1 MNDELKTKPELLAEL
16 EGLRQRLAELEP
28 PEADLT
34 RGRKTV
40 LESEEHYRAAV
51 DNIADAI
58 VINVGT
64 IRVFVNNA
72 FLALHG
78 LEDMSQASG
87 LALDHFIV
95 PEDKPLVRERT
106 LARERGEPVPGVYEY
121 RIGRSNGEDRTVEA
135 SAVAITFNGQPATL
149 AVLRDVTERK
159 QAEAALQESEERV
172 RRLAE
177 IGRIISSTLNVEEVY
192 EPFAEQV
199 RELIPCERIV
209 ITIAEPEQ
217 GVFTTAYVRGG
228 DVAAR
233 RPGDVTAL
241 ASSLTEEVIRTRS
254 GLLFQPGNIEDLRQR
269 FTGPLPAFEA
279 GFRSFLSVPLIS
291 HDQVIGVLHLEA
303 SKPEAY
309 TERDLNFAES
319 VGAQI
324 SGAIANAQL
333 FEQLE
338 TERERLRWL
347 TMRVVAEEEEERHRV
362 SRELHDEAGQAL
374 TALKISLG
382 LIHADMPLESG
393 TLSARIAD
401 AVDLTDAT
409 MEEIRLLARGLR
421 PPELDAVGL
430 HGTLEGYCHEF
441 AGRTNLSIDYA
452 GMEMS
457 TLTDA
462 VNISFYRFLQEALTN
477 VAKHAGAN
485 RIRVK
490 LSRASGTVSLS
501 VVDDGRGFVPRSKT
515 ADPGESG
522 GIGLL
527 GMHERFELLGGR
539 LEVKSRPGQG
549 TRLVA
554 HVPVKEP

>member
-1 MNDELKTKPELLAEL
+1 M
-16 EGLRQRLAELEP
+16 
-28 PEADLT
+28 PEAALKK
-34 RGRKTV
+34 GRETV

-64 IRVFVNNA
+64 TRVFVNNA

-78 LEDMSQASG
+78 LEDMPQASG

-121 RIGRSNGEDRTVEA
+121 RIGRSNGEVRTVET

-159 QAEAALQESEERV
+159 QAEEALQESEERV

-177 IGRIISSTLNVEEVY
+177 IGRIVSSTLNVEEVY

-199 RELIPCERIV
+199 RELIPFERIV

-217 GVFTTAYVRGG
+217 GVFLTAFVSGG
-228 DVAAR
+228 DIAEH

-254 GLLFQPGNIEDLRQR
+254 GLLIQPGNIEELRQR

-279 GFRSFLSVPLIS
+279 GFKSFLSVPLIS
-291 HDQVIGVLHLEA
+291 HDKVIGVLHLES

-347 TMRVVAEEEEERHRV
+347 TMQVVAEEEEERHRV

-382 LIHADMPLESG
+382 LIHSDMPPESVP
-393 TLSARIAD
+393 LRARVAD
-401 AVDLTDAT
+401 AVDLTDTT
-409 MEEIRLLARGLR
+409 MEKIRLLARGLR

-430 HGTLEGYCHEF
+430 NRTLEGYCREF
-441 AGRTNLSIDYA
+441 SERTYLAIDYS
-452 GMEMS
+452 GMEMP
-457 TLTDA
+457 TLTDT
-462 VNISFYRFLQEALTN
+462 VNISLYRFLQEALTN
-477 VAKHAGAN
+477 VAKHARAN
-485 RIRVK
+485 RVKVK
-490 LSRASGTVSLS
+490 LSRGSGTVSLS
-501 VVDDGRGFVPRSKT
+501 VVDDGQGFVPQDSTPDPSK
-515 ADPGESG
+515 SS

-527 GMHERFELLGGR
+527 GMQERFELLGGK
-539 LEVKSRPGQG
+539 LDVKSRPGRG

-554 HVPVKEP
+554 HAPRKER